1 MNLQLCI
8 VAVHSCVE
16 VVCPIKHLHIFSLT
30 AVDCGTLT
38 NPSNGEV
45 NHTAGTTFGSNAI
58 YSCYA
63 EYFLLGN
70 STRTCQAAGNWS
82 ESVPICQRM
91 LLLSI

>member
-1 MNLQLCI
+1 MPRELVSQIAPMKDLI
-8 VAVHSCVE
+8 
-16 VVCPIKHLHIFSLT
+16 IFPST

-45 NHTAGTTFGSNAI
+45 NHTAGTTFGSKAI

-63 EYFLLGN
+63 EYSLLGN

-82 ESVPICQRM
+82 ESAPICQRM